1 MCSWVLVAARA
12 WMRLCGCWKLGGGE
26 SVAVCCRA
34 VCVFALC
41 VVSCVWEAQR
51 GWCMPS
57 PAACT
62 ETLGETGEPRHH
74 HVERA
79 GAYTISALPL
89 RRFNTL
95 FEVDYF
101 LTVFYSQRRSSS
113 TSTLPYLLRPGWD
126 MFGSSP
132 ELKEEAALPGLGL
145 VA

>member
-1 MCSWVLVAARA
+1 MC
-12 WMRLCGCWKLGGGE
+12 
-26 SVAVCCRA
+26 
-34 VCVFALC
+34 LC

-62 ETLGETGEPRHH
+62 ETFGETGEPRHH

-132 ELKEEAALPGLGL
+132 ELKEEAALPSLGWLRVPGCLLCGGPGRVGVGYPRVRFRKNLGL
-145 VA
+145 VPRRLA